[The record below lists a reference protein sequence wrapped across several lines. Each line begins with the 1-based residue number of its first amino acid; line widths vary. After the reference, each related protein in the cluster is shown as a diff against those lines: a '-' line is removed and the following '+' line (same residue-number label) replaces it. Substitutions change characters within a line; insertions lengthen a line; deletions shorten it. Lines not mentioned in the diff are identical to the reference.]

1 MKAKFLLT
9 VVLCTTF
16 TTVAQQRVYWR
27 RDKVT
32 QLIFPADIAKFRT
45 GYTSVEAVSQSDGRV
60 LYIQPI
66 DVLPESNLNVI
77 TSDGRYYA
85 FDVCYDDTATT
96 VNYIIE
102 PSTAFFQETPE
113 PAVSKPES
121 VSPAPIVEEASGVPA
136 SASTSTARTGMR
148 IVEAVHSMP
157 DYIKSNNVARLQKLL
172 FVLRGVYADA
182 DCLYLKF
189 RIENNGNIPFDVD
202 YIAFSVVARRTK
214 KTSTQERMQL
224 LPAGADKE
232 LHRIDSKSSC
242 EIVYSFEK
250 FTIGKD
256 KVLLAEVLE
265 SGGDRNIALP
275 IPEHFITEARK
286 L

>member
-1 MKAKFLLT
+1 MKTRFLLA
-9 VVLCTTF
+9 VVLCATL

-45 GYTSVEAVSQSDGRV
+45 GYTSVEAVSQSDGRA
-60 LYIQPI
+60 LYIQPV

-77 TSDGRYYA
+77 TTDGRYYA
-85 FDVCYDDTATT
+85 FDVCYDDTATA

-102 PSTAFFQETPE
+102 PSTSFYQETPE
-113 PAVSKPES
+113 PAVPMPEA
-121 VSPAPIVEEASGVPA
+121 VPPVPVVAEASGAPA
-136 SASTSTARTGMR
+136 SASTVRIGMR
-148 IVEAVHSMP
+148 IVEAVHGMP
-157 DYIKSNNVARLQKLL
+157 DYIKSNNVARLQKLI

-182 DCLYLKF
+182 DRLYLKF

-202 YIAFSVVARRTK
+202 YISFSVVARKTK
-214 KTSTQERMQL
+214 KTSTQERMQVF
-224 LPAGADKE
+224 PAGSDKE
-232 LHRIDSKSSC
+232 VHRIDAKSHC
-242 EIVYSFEK
+242 EVIYAFDK

-256 KVLLAEVLE
+256 KVLLAEALE